1 MALPAQMPLRGSASA
16 PKFDGKTPSLLP
28 RFLEDVDILGT
39 AATLTD
45 AEKVRTS
52 IRYADLEESEGW
64 ELLPEAI
71 VVPADWAAFALAVK
85 ALYPGCEG
93 ANRYCQADLQYLVQ
107 EYRAKPMRTLADF
120 GEYKRKFMKITQFL
134 INGQF
139 LSELDCDAYF
149 PKGLPTD
156 LETQVRYRLLITNT
170 AHHPSNPYVS
180 DSGHCRGGPVSLN
193 GRHAP
198 TACFLLSHCL
208 HSGAT
213 LLPSM
218 GLASPPLS

>member
-45 AEKVRTS
+45 AEKVWTS
-52 IRYADLEESEGW
+52 IRYANLEESEGW

-93 ANRYCQADLQYLVQ
+93 ANHYCQADLQYLIQ
-107 EYRAKPMRTLADF
+107 EYRAKPMWTLADF
-120 GEYKRKFMKITQFL
+120 SEYKRKFMKIAQFL
-134 INGQF
+134 INGRF
-139 LSELDCDAYF
+139 LSKLDRDAYF
-149 PKGLPTD
+149 PKGLPAN
-156 LETQVRYRLLITNT
+156 LETQVRY
-170 AHHPSNPYVS
+170 
-180 DSGHCRGGPVSLN
+180 
-193 GRHAP
+193 
-198 TACFLLSHCL
+198 
-208 HSGAT
+208 
-213 LLPSM
+213 
-218 GLASPPLS
+218 